1 MMEQPT
7 EREAESPTAAAL
19 AERQHELEHRVL
31 ELEQRVRELMTRLA
45 EDELEQFERV
55 EQ

>member
-1 MMEQPT
+1 MERPT
-7 EREAESPTAAAL
+7 EAAADLPTL
-19 AERQHELEHRVL
+19 AERQQELEHRVL
-31 ELEQRVRELMTRLA
+31 LLEQRVRELMRRLA

>member
-1 MMEQPT
+1 MLLT
-7 EREAESPTAAAL
+7 
-19 AERQHELEHRVL
+19 RQHELEHRVL
-31 ELEQRVRELMTRLA
+31 ELEQRVRELDARLA

>member
-1 MMEQPT
+1 MLTLEMLLT
-7 EREAESPTAAAL
+7 
-19 AERQHELEHRVL
+19 RQHELEHRVL
-31 ELEQRVRELMTRLA
+31 ELEQRVRELDARLA